1 MGAGVVQ
8 VISYIYIIYNKQKR
22 PYMKYF
28 TKEVKI
34 AIVAIVGLV
43 VLFLGMNFLKGLD
56 LFSSESKYY
65 ISFKDISG
73 LSSSC
78 PIYADGYQVGVVRNI
93 QYDYGQTKDIIVEAS
108 INKDMRIPKG
118 SSAEIVSDLMGNVK
132 VNLLLANNMRER
144 INPGET
150 IVGGINDGAMG
161 QMKDLIP
168 IVQKMLPKLDSILC
182 SVNTLLQDP
191 AIANSLHNVE
201 TVTGNLTT
209 STRQL
214 NTLLGTLNRRVP
226 GLLAK
231 ADNVMD
237 NTEVITGKLAKVD
250 VDGTMQKVN
259 TTLQNVQEFTHQL
272 NNNQGSLGLLM
283 RDPNLYYDLNATV
296 KSADSLLIDLKAHP
310 KRYVHFS
317 IFGKKD
323 K

>member
-1 MGAGVVQ
+1 MQEKDNTGN
-8 VISYIYIIYNKQKR
+8 IDKQTDN
-22 PYMKYF
+22 MKYF

-34 AIVAIVGLV
+34 ALVAIVGLV

-56 LFSSESKYY
+56 LFSSDSRYY

-78 PIYADGYQVGVVRNI
+78 PIYADGYKVGVVRNI
-93 QYDYGQTKDIIVEAS
+93 DYDYGQTKDIIVEAD
-108 INKDMRIPKG
+108 INRDMRIPKG

-132 VNLLLANNMRER
+132 VNLLLANNPRER
-144 INPGET
+144 VSPGET

-168 IVQKMLPKLDSILC
+168 VVQQMLPKLDSILA
-182 SVNTLLQDP
+182 SVNTLLADP
-191 AIANSLHNVE
+191 ALANSLHNVE
-201 TVTGNLTT
+201 TITGNLTT
-209 STRQL
+209 SSRQL
-214 NTLLGTLNRRVP
+214 NTLLGTLNGRVP

-231 ADNVMD
+231 AGSVMD
-237 NTEVITGKLAKVD
+237 NAETLTGNLASVD
-250 VDGTMQKVN
+250 VEGTMSKVN
-259 TTLQNVQEFTHQL
+259 ATLANVQEFTSQL

-317 IFGKKD
+317 LFGKKD

>member
-1 MGAGVVQ
+1 
-8 VISYIYIIYNKQKR
+8 
-22 PYMKYF
+22 MKYF

-43 VLFLGMNFLKGLD
+43 VLFLGMNFLKGLE
-56 LFSSESKYY
+56 LFSSDNRYY
-65 ISFKDISG
+65 ISFRDISG

-78 PIYADGYQVGVVRNI
+78 PIYADGYKVGVVRGI
-93 QYDYGQTKDIIVEAS
+93 VYDYSQSKDIIVEAD

-132 VNLLLANNMRER
+132 VNLLLASNPRER
-144 INPGET
+144 VNPGET

-168 IVQKMLPKLDSILC
+168 VVQDMLPKLDSILA
-182 SVNTLLQDP
+182 SVNLLLQDP

-201 TVTGNLTT
+201 TVTGNLTV
-209 STRQL
+209 STRRL
-214 NTLLGTLNRRVP
+214 NTLLGTLNSRMP

-231 ADNVMD
+231 ADGVMD
-237 NTEVITGKLAKVD
+237 NAQVVTSNLSKVD
-250 VDGTMQKVN
+250 VEGTMSKVN
-259 TTLQNVQEFTHQL
+259 ATLDNVQAFTDQL
-272 NNNQGSLGLLM
+272 NNNTGSLGLLM
-283 RDPNLYYDLNATV
+283 RDPNLYYNLNATV
-296 KSADSLLIDLKAHP
+296 KSADSLLIDLKSHP

-317 IFGKKD
+317 VFGRKD

>member
-1 MGAGVVQ
+1 
-8 VISYIYIIYNKQKR
+8 
-22 PYMKYF
+22 MKYF

-56 LFSSESKYY
+56 LFSTDNRYY
-65 ISFKDISG
+65 ISFRDISG
-73 LSSSC
+73 LSSSS
-78 PIYADGYQVGVVRNI
+78 PIYADGYKVGVVRGI
-93 QYDYGQTKDIIVEAS
+93 VYDYSQSKDIIVEAD

-132 VNLLLANNMRER
+132 VNLLLASNPRER
-144 INPGET
+144 VNPGET

-168 IVQKMLPKLDSILC
+168 VVQDMLPKLDSILA
-182 SVNTLLQDP
+182 SVNLLLQDP

-201 TVTGNLTT
+201 TVTGNLTV
-209 STRQL
+209 STRRL
-214 NTLLGTLNRRVP
+214 NILLGTLNRRMP

-231 ADNVMD
+231 ADGVMD
-237 NTEVITGKLAKVD
+237 NAQVVTSNLSKVD
-250 VDGTMQKVN
+250 VEGTMSKVN
-259 TTLQNVQEFTHQL
+259 ATLDNVQAFTDQL
-272 NNNQGSLGLLM
+272 NNNTGSLGLLM
-283 RDPNLYYDLNATV
+283 RDPNLYYNLNATV
-296 KSADSLLIDLKAHP
+296 KSADSLLIDLKSHP

-317 IFGKKD
+317 VFGRKD

>member
-1 MGAGVVQ
+1 
-8 VISYIYIIYNKQKR
+8 
-22 PYMKYF
+22 MKYF

-34 AIVAIVGLV
+34 AIVAIVGFV

>member
-1 MGAGVVQ
+1 
-8 VISYIYIIYNKQKR
+8 
-22 PYMKYF
+22 MKYF

-56 LFSSESKYY
+56 LFFSDNRYY
-65 ISFKDISG
+65 ISFRDISG
-73 LSSSC
+73 LSSSS
-78 PIYADGYQVGVVRNI
+78 PIYADGYKVGVVRGI
-93 QYDYGQTKDIIVEAS
+93 VYDYSQSKDIIVEAD

-132 VNLLLANNMRER
+132 VNLLLASNPRER
-144 INPGET
+144 VNPGET

-168 IVQKMLPKLDSILC
+168 VVQDMLPKLDSILA
-182 SVNTLLQDP
+182 SVNLLLQDP

-201 TVTGNLTT
+201 TVTGNLTV
-209 STRQL
+209 STRRL
-214 NTLLGTLNRRVP
+214 NTLLGTLNRRMP

-231 ADNVMD
+231 ADGVMD
-237 NTEVITGKLAKVD
+237 NAQVVTSNLSKVD
-250 VDGTMQKVN
+250 VEGTMSKVN
-259 TTLQNVQEFTHQL
+259 ATLDNVQAFTDQL
-272 NNNQGSLGLLM
+272 NNNTGSLGLLM
-283 RDPNLYYDLNATV
+283 RDPNLYYNLNATV
-296 KSADSLLIDLKAHP
+296 KSADSLLIDLKSHP

-317 IFGKKD
+317 VFGRKD

>member
-1 MGAGVVQ
+1 
-8 VISYIYIIYNKQKR
+8 
-22 PYMKYF
+22 MKYF

-182 SVNTLLQDP
+182 SVNTLLQAP

-237 NTEVITGKLAKVD
+237 NTEVLTGKLAKVD
-250 VDGTMQKVN
+250 VDGTMEKVN

>member
-1 MGAGVVQ
+1 
-8 VISYIYIIYNKQKR
+8 
-22 PYMKYF
+22 MKYF

-56 LFSSESKYY
+56 LFSTDNRYY
-65 ISFKDISG
+65 ISFRDISG
-73 LSSSC
+73 LSSSS
-78 PIYADGYQVGVVRNI
+78 PIYADGYKVGVVRGI
-93 QYDYGQTKDIIVEAS
+93 VYDYSQSKDIIVEAD

-132 VNLLLANNMRER
+132 VNLLLVSNPRER
-144 INPGET
+144 VNPGET

-168 IVQKMLPKLDSILC
+168 VVQDMLPKLDSILA
-182 SVNTLLQDP
+182 SVNLLLQDP

-201 TVTGNLTT
+201 TVTGNLTV
-209 STRQL
+209 STRRL
-214 NTLLGTLNRRVP
+214 NTLLGTLNRRMP

-231 ADNVMD
+231 ADGVMD
-237 NTEVITGKLAKVD
+237 NAQVVTSNLSKVD
-250 VDGTMQKVN
+250 VEGTMSKVN
-259 TTLQNVQEFTHQL
+259 ATLDNVQAFTDQL
-272 NNNQGSLGLLM
+272 NNNTGSLGLLM
-283 RDPNLYYDLNATV
+283 RDPNLYYNLNATV
-296 KSADSLLIDLKAHP
+296 KSADSLLIDLKSHP

-317 IFGKKD
+317 VFGRKD

>member
-1 MGAGVVQ
+1 
-8 VISYIYIIYNKQKR
+8 
-22 PYMKYF
+22 MKYF

-93 QYDYGQTKDIIVEAS
+93 QYDYDQTKDIIVEAS

-168 IVQKMLPKLDSILC
+168 IVQKMLPKLDSILF

-231 ADNVMD
+231 ADNVID

>member
-1 MGAGVVQ
+1 
-8 VISYIYIIYNKQKR
+8 
-22 PYMKYF
+22 MKYF

-43 VLFLGMNFLKGLD
+43 VLFLGMNFLKGLE
-56 LFSSESKYY
+56 LFSSDNRYY
-65 ISFKDISG
+65 ISFRDISG

-78 PIYADGYQVGVVRNI
+78 PIYADGYKVGVVRGI
-93 QYDYGQTKDIIVEAS
+93 VYDYTQSKDIIVEAD

-132 VNLLLANNMRER
+132 VNLLLASNPRER
-144 INPGET
+144 VNPGET

-168 IVQKMLPKLDSILC
+168 VVQDMLPKLDSILA
-182 SVNTLLQDP
+182 SVNLLLQDP

-201 TVTGNLTT
+201 TVTGNLTV
-209 STRQL
+209 STRRL
-214 NTLLGTLNRRVP
+214 NTLLGTLNSRMP

-231 ADNVMD
+231 ADGVMD
-237 NTEVITGKLAKVD
+237 NAQVVTSNLSKVD
-250 VDGTMQKVN
+250 VESTMSKVN
-259 TTLQNVQEFTHQL
+259 ATLDNVQAFTDQL
-272 NNNQGSLGLLM
+272 NNNNGSLGLLM
-283 RDPNLYYDLNATV
+283 RDPNLYYNLNATV
-296 KSADSLLIDLKAHP
+296 KSADSLLIDLKSHP

-317 IFGKKD
+317 VFGRKD

>member
-1 MGAGVVQ
+1 
-8 VISYIYIIYNKQKR
+8 
-22 PYMKYF
+22 MKYF

-56 LFSSESKYY
+56 LFSSDSRYY

-78 PIYADGYQVGVVRNI
+78 PIYADGYKVGVVRSIN
-93 QYDYGQTKDIIVEAS
+93 YDYGQTKDIVVEAD

-161 QMKDLIP
+161 QVKDLIP
-168 IVQKMLPKLDSILC
+168 VVEKMLPKLDSILAN
-182 SVNTLLQDP
+182 VNALLADP
-191 AIANSLHNVE
+191 ALSNSLHNVE
-201 TVTGNLTT
+201 TITGNLTT
-209 STRQL
+209 SSREL
-214 NTLLGTLNRRVP
+214 NTLLSSLNSSVP
-226 GLLAK
+226 GLVNK
-231 ADNVMD
+231 AGRVMD
-237 NTEVITGKLAKVD
+237 NAQVLTGKLSNVD
-250 VDGTMQKVN
+250 VQGTMDKVN
-259 TTLQNVQEFTHQL
+259 ATLDNVQAFTDQL

-283 RDPNLYYDLNATV
+283 RDPNLYYNLNSTV
-296 KSADSLLIDLKAHP
+296 KHADSLMIDLKSHP

-317 IFGKKD
+317 VFGRKD

>member
-1 MGAGVVQ
+1 
-8 VISYIYIIYNKQKR
+8 
-22 PYMKYF
+22 MKYF

-56 LFSSESKYY
+56 LFSTDNRYY
-65 ISFKDISG
+65 ISFRDISG
-73 LSSSC
+73 LSSSS
-78 PIYADGYQVGVVRNI
+78 PIYADGYKVGVVRGI
-93 QYDYGQTKDIIVEAS
+93 VYDYTQSKDIIVEAD

-132 VNLLLANNMRER
+132 VNLLLASNPRER
-144 INPGET
+144 VNPGET

-168 IVQKMLPKLDSILC
+168 VVQDMLPKLDSILA
-182 SVNTLLQDP
+182 SVNLLLQDP

-201 TVTGNLTT
+201 TVTGNLTV
-209 STRQL
+209 STRRL
-214 NTLLGTLNRRVP
+214 NTLLGTLNSRMP

-231 ADNVMD
+231 ADGVMD
-237 NTEVITGKLAKVD
+237 NAQVVTSNLSKVD
-250 VDGTMQKVN
+250 VESTMSKVN
-259 TTLQNVQEFTHQL
+259 ATLDNVQAFTDQL
-272 NNNQGSLGLLM
+272 NNNTGSLGLLM
-283 RDPNLYYDLNATV
+283 RDPNLYYNLNATV
-296 KSADSLLIDLKAHP
+296 KSADSLLIDLKSHP

-317 IFGKKD
+317 VFGRKD